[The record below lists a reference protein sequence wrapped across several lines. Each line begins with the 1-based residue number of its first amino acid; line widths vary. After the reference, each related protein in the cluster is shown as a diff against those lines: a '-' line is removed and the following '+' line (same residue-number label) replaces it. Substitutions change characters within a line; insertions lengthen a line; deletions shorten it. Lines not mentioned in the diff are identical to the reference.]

1 MKLLRPSH
9 LGFLFISGL
18 SLALAC
24 GDDDA
29 SSGASGGGGGK
40 ANATG
45 GSKSGTGGATTG
57 GSKSGT
63 GGKSSGTG
71 GNKSTGG
78 ESTATGGV
86 ETGGTPSTGGASTTG
101 GTSTGGRNTG
111 GTSTSETGGSANG
124 GENTAGDSN
133 GGTGG
138 SPTNAGAGAGG
149 ETSTGGTGEGGG
161 TSSGGGGAIGGDSNV
176 GGSGGDGEVGGSGG
190 GGGGETTCIELE
202 DVQPWIFLPA
212 DEVEDLPPAYA
223 TEGTPNLGAAAP
235 DYVLLNLHT
244 EQRGHI
250 EFGTGNEAS
259 WQTCEHCL
267 IYFTDVSSTTS
278 GISFIATAGALDI
291 EESSKPFDGYF
302 DAVGTNITLT
312 ESNSNDEII
321 PNGRCVHFNSMRILV
336 GEP

>member
-24 GDDDA
+24 GDDDDA

-111 GTSTSETGGSANG
+111 GTANGETGGSANG

-149 ETSTGGTGEGGG
+149 ETSTGGTGEGG
-161 TSSGGGGAIGGDSNV
+161 TSSGGGGATGGDNNV
-176 GGSGGDGEVGGSGG
+176 GGSGGDDAMGGSGG
-190 GGGGETTCIELE
+190 GNGGSTCIELQ
-202 DVQPWIFLPA
+202 DDQPWFFA
-212 DEVEDLPPAYA
+212 
-223 TEGTPNLGAAAP
+223 GTNDYPYGTYFAVTIPNLGSADTDWIELDLSANA
-235 DYVLLNLHT
+235 N
-244 EQRGHI
+244 GHV
-250 EFGTGNEAS
+250 ELGTGVETSYA
-259 WQTCEHCL
+259 TCKHCL
-267 IYFTDVSSTTS
+267 SYLMPIDSEILMNFLATS
-278 GISFIATAGALDI
+278 GTLDTST
-291 EESSKPFDGYF
+291 SSKSAEGYY
-302 DAVGTNITLT
+302 DASGADITLT
-312 ESNSNDEII
+312 ETDSEFEVI
-321 PNGRCVHFNSMRILV
+321 PNGRCVHFNSIRILV